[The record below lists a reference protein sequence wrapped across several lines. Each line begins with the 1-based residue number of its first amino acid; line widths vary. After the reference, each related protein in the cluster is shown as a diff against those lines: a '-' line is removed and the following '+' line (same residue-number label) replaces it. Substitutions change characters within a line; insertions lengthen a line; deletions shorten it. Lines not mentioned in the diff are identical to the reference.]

1 MARIRECKPV
11 FMDKRRIECACG
23 RSLYLTAAELVD
35 FRREEKRNDM
45 LLDKFNEHRETR
57 QGK

>member
-1 MARIRECKPV
+1 
-11 FMDKRRIECACG
+11 MDKRRVECACG
-23 RSLYLTAAELVD
+23 MSLYLTAAELVD

-45 LLDKFNEHRETR
+45 LLDKFNEHREMP